1 MATASYNAPGMAGYD
16 LPVWP
21 YHRNADQDRPIPA
34 RHPVIVVGGGL
45 VGLTAALDLSLRG
58 VPVVVLDDDDTIGV
72 RGLASR
78 GICYAKR
85 TLEILHRLGIAE
97 EIARRGITWQ
107 VGRVLNGSDSLYTF
121 NLQPEPGQR
130 FPAFINI
137 QQFYV
142 EWFMAERLMARPNA
156 EIRWR
161 NRVRNVTPMN
171 EGVRLTVETPDGP
184 YDLIADW
191 VVAADGV
198 SSQVRSALGI
208 EPQVE
213 ATDDR
218 WCISDIRLPAN
229 FPTERWTWVEAPFN
243 DDKAVWRHKMADN
256 VWRLD
261 CQLGPDGNMDAA
273 SQLAAVHDR
282 VQGMLGPDVQYEVI
296 WVGPWA
302 YRSYVLDNMRHG
314 RVLFAGDAAHL
325 MSPFGARGGNSGI
338 QDADSL
344 AWRLALVVKGEAPD
358 RLMDSYD
365 VERRHAAHINV
376 DTTKRSGRFLA
387 PQKGPEATFR
397 EAVLRLARE
406 LPFARAIVNAGRMS
420 APSDY
425 AGLPTVAADD
435 AGFAAGPHPGQVAPH
450 APLGDGN
457 VVDLL
462 GDGFVLLAFTPA
474 APPPMRGLRVIHIPA
489 DGHAEAWR
497 RYDASPQALYLIR
510 PDHHVQARCRTP
522 DLASVQAELDRAR
535 GLR

>member
-1 MATASYNAPGMAGYD
+1 MATANYNAPGMAGYD

-21 YHRNADQDRPIPA
+21 YRRHADQDRPVPV
-34 RHPVIVVGGGL
+34 RHPVVVVGGGL
-45 VGLTAALDLSLRG
+45 VGLSAALDLSLRD

-85 TLEILHRLGIAE
+85 TLEILNRLGVAD

-107 VGRVLNGSDSLYTF
+107 VGRVLNGGDSLYTF

-142 EWFMAERLMARPNA
+142 EWFLAERLMARPNA

-161 NRVRNVTPMN
+161 NKVRDATVLDD
-171 EGVRLTVETPDGP
+171 GVRLTIETPDGP
-184 YDLIADW
+184 YDLVADW

-198 SSQVRSALGI
+198 NSQVRQALHI
-208 EPQVE
+208 EPKVE
-213 ATDDR
+213 AFDDR
-218 WCISDIRLPAN
+218 WCISDIRLPAD

-243 DDKAVWRHKMADN
+243 DNKAVWRHKMADN

-273 SQLAAVHDR
+273 SQLAAVQDR
-282 VQGMLGPDVQYEVI
+282 VRGMLGPGVPYEVI

-302 YRSYVLDNMRHG
+302 YRSYVLDAMRHG

-338 QDADSL
+338 QDADNL
-344 AWRLALVVKGEAPD
+344 AWKLALVVKDEAPE
-358 RLMDSYD
+358 RLLDSYD
-365 VERRHAAHINV
+365 VERRHAAHFNV
-376 DTTKRSGRFLA
+376 ATTRRSGRFLA
-387 PQKGPEATFR
+387 PRKGPEATFR
-397 EAVLRLARE
+397 EAVLRLAKDQ
-406 LPFARAIVNAGRMS
+406 PFARAIVDAGRMS
-420 APSDY
+420 SPADY

-435 AGFAAGPHPGQVAPH
+435 AGFAAGPRPGQVAVH
-450 APLGDGN
+450 APLGEAN

-462 GDGFVLLAFTPA
+462 GEGFVLLAFTSN
-474 APPPMRGLRVIHIPA
+474 PPVPLPGLRVVHVP
-489 DGHAEAWR
+489 DDHGEAWR
-497 RYDASPQALYLIR
+497 RYDAAPRALYLIR
-510 PDHHVQARCRTP
+510 PDHHVQARWRTV
-522 DLASVQAELDRAR
+522 DMAAVQTELDRAR
-535 GLR
+535 GRA